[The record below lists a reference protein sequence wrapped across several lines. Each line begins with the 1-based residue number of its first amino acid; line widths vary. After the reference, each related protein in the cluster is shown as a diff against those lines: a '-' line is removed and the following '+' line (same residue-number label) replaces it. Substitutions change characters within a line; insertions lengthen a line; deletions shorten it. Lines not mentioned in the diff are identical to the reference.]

1 LNPGKSQ
8 EICIQNHQAIQKKLY
23 NFNFDPFSPKS
34 RKSRAYQNFCQQ
46 RHFQDSTSTDSPVG
60 QTQFFQVSP
69 NQLFRHFQ
77 LLILKILVGLIYQ
90 IQSKYLLP
98 KKKGNLNFFSHLL
111 NFMILRFKVVRVNP
125 YYSAPSKIRFLEIFF
140 RILNMFA
147 IVSKL
152 RKKNLFFDKTP
163 KNSFLDP

>member
-1 LNPGKSQ
+1 MLLLGIIKIFSLNICWWNSFEPLNPGKSQ

-98 KKKGNLNFFSHLL
+98 KKKGNLNFFIHLL
-111 NFMILRFKVVRVNP
+111 NFMILRLSF
-125 YYSAPSKIRFLEIFF
+125 
-140 RILNMFA
+140 MF
-147 IVSKL
+147 
-152 RKKNLFFDKTP
+152 T
-163 KNSFLDP
+163 SF